1 MFRPIAAMTLGVM
14 TLTACGA
21 PAVAPSNRTTVQA
34 TSAVGTFSGSVAP
47 PNAPSGPAVD
57 AFARNFLD
65 SIQAQSIRD
74 RAEYC
79 GYFFVDAA
87 GRLQA
92 TPPIRGRLAAC
103 DMPAPQPGQGIF
115 ASYHTHGS
123 YDFGYDN
130 EVPSTI
136 DLLSDFQFGID
147 GYVSTPGGRVWLVD
161 YQTRS
166 TSQVCGLRCVTSDSA
181 FPAVEPGKPVQQSY
195 TVESLRVR
203 YSLSG

>member
-1 MFRPIAAMTLGVM
+1 MYRTLTAAAFVLT

-21 PAVAPSNRTTVQA
+21 PLGPGGGVPVQ
-34 TSAVGTFSGSVAP
+34 SAVGMSAESVAP
-47 PNAPSGPAVD
+47 PNAPSGPSVD
-57 AFARNFLD
+57 AFARSFLN

-79 GYFFVDAA
+79 GYFFVDAL
-87 GRLQA
+87 GQMQA
-92 TPPIRGRLAAC
+92 TPPIRGRLASC
-103 DMPAPQPGQGIF
+103 DMPAPQPGQGVF
-115 ASYHTHGS
+115 ASYHTHGA

-166 TSQVCGLRCVTSDSA
+166 TQQVCGLRCVTSDSN
-181 FPAVEPGKPVQQSY
+181 FPMIEPGKAVQQRY

-203 YSLSG
+203 YAR